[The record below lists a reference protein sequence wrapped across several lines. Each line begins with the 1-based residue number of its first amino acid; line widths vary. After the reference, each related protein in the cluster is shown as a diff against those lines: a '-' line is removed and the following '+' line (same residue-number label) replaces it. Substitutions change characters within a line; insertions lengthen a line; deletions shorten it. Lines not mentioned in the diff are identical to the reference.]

1 MLPYSLSRVIIEKAY
16 IIIVIAIPAIPSQ
29 NASLLFEFKLASPP
43 FDKRAKMTAR
53 APDGIEK

>member
-1 MLPYSLSRVIIEKAY
+1 MIIEKAY

-29 NASLLFEFKLASPP
+29 NASLLFEFKLVSPP